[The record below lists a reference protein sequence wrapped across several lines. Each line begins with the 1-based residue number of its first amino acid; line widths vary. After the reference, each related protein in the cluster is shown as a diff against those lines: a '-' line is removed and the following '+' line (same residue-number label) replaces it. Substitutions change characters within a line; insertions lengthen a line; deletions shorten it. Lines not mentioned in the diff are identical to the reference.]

1 MKKLS
6 ASHYQEE
13 VAELFNQRKTELGIS
28 QYRVQKD
35 TELSIGTVQSA
46 FRGGTIGNIKTLLLL
61 AEELSL
67 EVVIRPKG
75 EE

>member
-13 VAELFNQRKTELGIS
+13 VAELFCKRKTELGIS
-28 QYRVQKD
+28 QYRIQKD
-35 TELSIGTVQSA
+35 TELSVGTVQSA
-46 FRGGTIGNIKTLLLL
+46 FRGTIGNLKTLLLL

-67 EVVIRPKG
+67 EVVIRPK
-75 EE
+75 EEE